1 VFVVGHS
8 NTAPQII
15 TAAGGPTIP
24 NIKDAEFDNLF
35 VLTAF
40 RCRRGL
46 ARLVTLQYGAVSP

>member
-1 VFVVGHS
+1 MVGHS